1 MPRWAEMIG
10 IVTVGLLLT
19 GSIMVYAKWTNQR
32 ARERASVPADS
43 PDVAAVAAVALP
55 SDKPRTPSASEV
67 DAAARRAMRHVA
79 LKAAASRRSARA
91 AEPAPVMAPVPAETG
106 EPTLPLPSL
115 GPGLDPNV
123 PPPQPVRSVQD
134 ELADLVDV
142 HAAITEDTEGVVMAI
157 VDGSPVP
164 PPVVAEAKR
173 LDAAALSRVKR
184 GSKAELALLQK
195 AEQALEDLY
204 SMRLTRSR
212 TPAVAEERRKE
223 LAAVM
228 NQLPPATRQELQTW
242 LDSGYNT
249 ARRPPGAG
257 SPYQDGAAGVAPG
270 QRAVG
275 TDDTPADVL
284 RLRSRIGTLTR
295 THGPVAA
302 PARSARAPVNPAKI
316 PSAAPP
322 ARLTSLPAKSPGQG
336 SVQRGIPS
344 AGAQ

>member
-32 ARERASVPADS
+32 ARERASAPADS
-43 PDVAAVAAVALP
+43 PPAPAIAAATLP
-55 SDKPRTPSASEV
+55 SEKPRTPSASEV
-67 DAAARRAMRHVA
+67 DAAARRAMSQVGRKTAPPRV
-79 LKAAASRRSARA
+79 
-91 AEPAPVMAPVPAETG
+91 APVMAPVPAETG

-115 GPGLDPNV
+115 GPGLDPNE
-123 PPPQPVRSVQD
+123 PPPKPVRSVQD
-134 ELADLVDV
+134 ELADLVDAHV
-142 HAAITEDTEGVVMAI
+142 GITDDTEGVIMAI
-157 VDGSPVP
+157 VDGAPVP
-164 PPVVAEAKR
+164 PPVAEDEKKP
-173 LDAAALSRVKR
+173 DAAALSRVKR
-184 GSKAELALLQK
+184 GSKAELVLLQK

-204 SMRLTRSR
+204 SMRLTRTR
-212 TPAVAEERRKE
+212 TPAAAEERRKE

-284 RLRSRIGTLTR
+284 RLRSRIGSLTR

-302 PARSARAPVNPAKI
+302 PARPTRPPVNPSNL

-322 ARLTSLPAKSPGQG
+322 ARPASLPATTPSGGQAG
-336 SVQRGIPS
+336 AQKGIPS
-344 AGAQ
+344 LNAQ